1 VKAQGAAEAGGAP
14 QVAVIGFASQI
25 RHVSDGSSDAEL
37 LAPVIDRALAASGLS
52 RSDIGVVCTASSEF
66 GSGIVGSVMEV
77 FDVLPCWPPVT
88 HSHLEGEGAFALYEA
103 WVRLLAGEADAALVC
118 AYSRP
123 LASDLSALLALQLD
137 PYLVAP
143 LAPRSHQLAA
153 LQARALVDSGRYTE
167 RDFATVVSARRA
179 GLTLDAALAQPYV
192 ASPLRGP
199 DCSTTAC
206 AGTAAIVLAADASA
220 SRAAGRPAWIAGM
233 DHRVE
238 TGAFGARDLTRSA
251 SIEEAGARLELR
263 GAEIDVLEVHAPYS
277 HQELIVA
284 DAIGGRI
291 GALNPSRG
299 VLPADPLGVSGL
311 IRIGAAASAVSRG
324 GALRAV
330 AHATNGPCLQQNLL
344 CLLERDRRGRLRA
357 GG

>member
-1 VKAQGAAEAGGAP
+1 MTPNGEAGSGRR
-14 QVAVIGFASQI
+14 VAIVGFASQI
-25 RHVSDGSSDAEL
+25 RHSSDGSSDAEL
-37 LAPVIDRALAASGLS
+37 LGPVIDEALAASGLS
-52 RSDIGVVCTASSEF
+52 HADIGVVCTASSEF

-88 HSHLEGEGAFALYEA
+88 HSHLEGEGAFGLYEA
-103 WVRLLAGEADAALVC
+103 WVRLLAGEADVALVC

-123 LASDLSALLALQLD
+123 LARDLAGVLALQLD

-143 LAPRSHQLAA
+143 LAPRSHHVAA
-153 LQARALVDSGRYTE
+153 LQARALVDSGRYSE
-167 RDFATVVSARRA
+167 RDFAAVVSARRA
-179 GLTLDAALAQPYV
+179 GLTTEAVLAQPYV
-192 ASPLRGP
+192 ASPLREP

-206 AGTAAIVLAADASA
+206 AGTAAVVLAAGAPA
-220 SRAAGRPAWIAGM
+220 SRALGHPAWIAGI

-238 TGAFGARDLTRSA
+238 TSALGARDLAGSA
-251 SIEEAGARLELR
+251 STEAAAGRLRLR
-263 GAEIDVLEVHAPYS
+263 GRAIDVLEVHAPYS

-284 DAIGGRI
+284 DAIGASRV
-291 GALNPSRG
+291 GAVNPSGG

-324 GALRAV
+324 DAQRAV

-344 CLLERDRRGRLRA
+344 CVLEGDL
-357 GG
+357 

>member
-1 VKAQGAAEAGGAP
+1 VSTGR
-14 QVAVIGFASQI
+14 QVAVVGFASQI
-25 RHVSDGSSDAEL
+25 QHISDGSSDAEI
-37 LAPVIDRALAASGLS
+37 LAPVIDQALADSGLS
-52 RSDIGVVCTASSEF
+52 RGEIGVVCTAGSEF

-123 LASDLSALLALQLD
+123 LARDLPGLLALQLD
-137 PYLVAP
+137 PYLLAP
-143 LAPRSHQLAA
+143 LAPRSHHIAA
-153 LQARALVDSGRYTE
+153 LQARALIDSGLYIE
-167 RDFATVVSARRA
+167 RDFATVVSERRA
-179 GLTLDAALAQPYV
+179 DLTVETALAQPYV

-206 AGTAAIVLAADASA
+206 AGTAAVVLAAGRLA
-220 SRAAGRPAWIAGM
+220 SRAAERPAWIAGI
-233 DHRVE
+233 DQRVE
-238 TGAFGARDLTRSA
+238 TAALGARDLTRSA
-251 SIEEAGARLELR
+251 STEEAGKRLGLR
-263 GAEIDVLEVHAPYS
+263 GREIDVLEVHAPYS

-284 DAIGGRI
+284 DAIGAGRV
-291 GALNPSRG
+291 GALNPSGG

-324 GALRAV
+324 DARRSV

-344 CLLERDRRGRLRA
+344 CLLGCDP
-357 GG
+357 